1 MTTTFQMPSSDVL
14 RLRDEC
20 WDDHPL
26 IVTSAVLPTAPIGW
40 VLGLVMKWGRRQQ
53 AGGAFWAEPRTG
65 KSSCIRAI
73 VRAIGAKY
81 PGAGVLVYEAKTD
94 LVCAEGS
101 LIQDM
106 LHAME
111 FEGRTSHRLPDVRE
125 QLCRALFALGA
136 KRRHVFL
143 IIDEAQCLHAIQLGW
158 IKFYINF
165 LVNRHYRAT
174 VVMFGQ
180 HELIGMRNRIMMR
193 GRSDLNFRFMEHFF
207 QFEAILCGDDVLDLL
222 TACDE
227 ESEYP
232 SGSGLSYTHFLWPRA
247 FEAGL
252 RLADQLPGMC
262 AGFGMSLHG
271 RLTDEGIAMEYIART
286 LAELAELTRDRDSA
300 GFVPSPED
308 WRMAVE
314 MSGYFDRP
322 PVQGQRDDDD
332 SGDTGLRRDAL

>member
-1 MTTTFQMPSSDVL
+1 MNTSFHTPSIDTL
-14 RLRDEC
+14 RVRDDC

-40 VLGLVMKWGRRQQ
+40 VLGLVLKWGRRQQ

-73 VRAIGAKY
+73 RQAIATTY

-111 FEGRTSHRLPDVRE
+111 FEGKTSRRLPDLRE

-143 IIDEAQCLHAIQLGW
+143 ILDEAQCLHAIQLGW
-158 IKFYINF
+158 IKYYINF
-165 LVNRHYRAT
+165 LVNRHYRVT

-180 HELIGMRNRIMMR
+180 HELIGMRNQIMMK
-193 GRSDLNFRFMEHFF
+193 GRSDLNSRFMEHFF
-207 QFEAILCGDDVLDLL
+207 QFEAILCGDDVADFLI
-222 TACDE
+222 ACDE
-227 ESEYP
+227 QSEYP

-247 FEAGL
+247 FEAGM
-252 RLADQLPGMC
+252 RLSDQLLGLC
-262 AGFGMSLHG
+262 GGFGMSLHG
-271 RLTDEGIAMEYIART
+271 KLTGEGIAMEYIART

-300 GFVPSPED
+300 GFVPGYED
-308 WRMAVE
+308 WGTAVK

-322 PVQGQRDDDD
+322 PIQRRSDADEF
-332 SGDTGLRRDAL
+332 GNTGLRRDAL